1 MRIFIELNYII
12 IWQKNYS
19 LFLDH
24 KKGAIAKIQ
33 KKKTSA
39 KGKRK
44 EMTFGKSF

>member
-24 KKGAIAKIQ
+24 KKGAIAKNSEE
-33 KKKTSA
+33 KNKR
-39 KGKRK
+39 KRK
-44 EMTFGKSF
+44 EKRDDFR